1 MLRYPTLHYPTGRF
15 LINDATK
22 LMRDLSLSQ
31 DILYSSSCS
40 RNGEGII
47 QTSALTLQY
56 QDVRSRTLQ
65 MKEQYEEQLTT
76 AQQVRNGGANVR
88 SCVRNLSLC
97 ACLLAFVLVHV
108 GWVVG

>member
-1 MLRYPTLHYPTGRF
+1 MHLVIFPTGRF
-15 LINDATK
+15 LIDDATK
-22 LMRDLSLSQ
+22 LMRDLSVSQ

-47 QTSALTLQY
+47 QTSVLTLQY

-88 SCVRNLSLC
+88 SCVRNLSQC
-97 ACLLAFVLVHV
+97 ACLFAFVLVRACMWL
-108 GWVVG
+108 GR

>member
-1 MLRYPTLHYPTGRF
+1 
-15 LINDATK
+15 
-22 LMRDLSLSQ
+22 MRDLSVSQ

-47 QTSALTLQY
+47 QTSVLTLQY

-88 SCVRNLSLC
+88 ACVRACVRDLSLC

-108 GWVVG
+108 GGWLGR